1 MLQILWIII
10 PIIIAI
16 CMFLLY
22 WFYLRNDDQIN
33 GWECIEGDCEQVLDG
48 EYKTYELC
56 KNRCEDKNN
65 KEDYCESNNQSKKI
79 KKNVSFSDKKV
90 IINKD

>member
-1 MLQILWIII
+1 
-10 PIIIAI
+10 
-16 CMFLLY
+16 MFLLY

-56 KNRCEDKNN
+56 KNRCADKKN
-65 KEDYCESNNQSKKI
+65 KESYCESNNQSKKI
-79 KKNVSFSDKKV
+79 KKIKKNVSFSDKNV